1 MKTVYIIG
9 PFRNDPKTNKLKFE
23 KASLKL
29 WEHGFFAFNPV
40 ANCYPMKGKFTED
53 EFARRDVEALKKLRF
68 DAVFALEG
76 WKGSKGAMQEFTA
89 AQEVGIPVF
98 DTLEALCGWRN
109 ASEQENNG

>member
-9 PFRNDPKTNKLKFE
+9 PFRNDPELNVLKFE
-23 KASLKL
+23 KANLVL
-29 WEHGFFAFNPV
+29 WRHGFFGFNPV
-40 ANCYPMKGKFTED
+40 ANCYPMGGKFTED

-68 DAVFALEG
+68 DAVFALDG

-98 DTLEALCGWRN
+98 ESLEALCQWRDE
-109 ASEQENNG
+109 SEHG